1 MPRKKKE
8 RGRPPS
14 KILPPRIQATPE
26 QLAQAMFA
34 MPADHKWEYLER
46 EGTDYQCRRCDNS
59 VSYPEVLS
67 LSGLCQGCEKLAKAG
82 L

>member
-14 KILPPRIQATPE
+14 KPLPSRIQATPE
-26 QLAQAMFA
+26 QLVQAMFA
-34 MPADHKWEYLER
+34 MPADHKWKYMEE
-46 EGTDYQCRRCDNS
+46 EKTDYCCQRCENS

-67 LSGLCQGCEKLAKAG
+67 QVGLCRSCEAVAKAG